1 MEKTQTQILKEK
13 LFRPKKNGWENL
25 TKEEK
30 QTIFDFSKNYMN
42 FINKAKTERECVK
55 QIIKILEN
63 NGFKNIENTSNLKA
77 GDKVYFINRQKNVY
91 AAVIGTE
98 DFTNGFNI
106 IGAHID
112 SPRLDLKPNP
122 LYESEELAFFKTHYY
137 GGIKKYQW
145 VNIPLSMH
153 GVIITKNNE
162 KIEINIGENEDD
174 PIFTIADLLPHLSSQ
189 QNKKKL
195 NDAIDGEDLNI
206 LVGSIPF
213 ETKEEISEKVKLNIL
228 NILNEKYGLVERDF
242 VSSEIEFVPAM
253 KAKSLGFDQS
263 LVTGY
268 GQDDRVCAYTSL
280 HALLTLE
287 KPKKTAICL
296 LADKEEIGS
305 MGNTGMSSRT
315 FEYFLEKLLEKTIG
329 NKPGLLDEIF
339 HSSKVL
345 SADVT
350 GAYNPNFSNIYEK
363 NNESYIGHGI
373 SIIKYTGS
381 ASKGGASDANAEFVG
396 YIRNLFEKNNIAYQ
410 NSEMGK
416 IGVGGGGTIAY
427 ILADKGLDVLDCGI
441 PVISMHSPY
450 EITSKFDIYNAYKAY
465 EVFYKD
471 E

>member
-1 MEKTQTQILKEK
+1 MEAKELEKK

-25 TKEEK
+25 NEEERK
-30 QTIFDFSKNYMN
+30 NIFEFSNKYID
-42 FINKAKTERECVK
+42 FINKAKTERESVK
-55 QIIKILEN
+55 EIEKILKEN
-63 NGFKNIENTSNLKA
+63 NFQNILEKENLKA
-77 GDKVYFINRQKNVY
+77 KDKVYYINREKNIY
-91 AAVIGTE
+91 AAIIGEE
-98 DFTNGFNI
+98 DLSLGFNI

-122 LYESEELAFFKTHYY
+122 LYENKELALFKTHYY

-153 GVIITKNNE
+153 GVVVTKDK
-162 KIEINIGENEDD
+162 KIEINIGEKEEE
-174 PIFTIADLLPHLSSQ
+174 PVFTIADLLPHLSSKQ
-189 QNKKKL
+189 EEKKL
-195 NDAIDGEDLNI
+195 KDAIEGEDLNI
-206 LVGSIPF
+206 VVGSIPY
-213 ETKEEISEKVKLNIL
+213 ESEDIKEKVKLNIL
-228 NILNEKYGLVERDF
+228 NLLNKKYDITERDF

-253 KAKSLGFDQS
+253 KAKSLGFDES
-263 LVTGY
+263 LVAGY

-280 HALLTLE
+280 KALINLD
-287 KPKKTAICL
+287 KVKKTSICL

-305 MGNTGMSSRT
+305 MGNTGMSSKV
-315 FEYFLEKLLEKTIG
+315 FEYFINELLEKTIG
-329 NKPGLLDEIF
+329 NKPGLLDKCLKN
-339 HSSKVL
+339 SKIL

-350 GAYNPNFSNIYEK
+350 AGYNPNFPSIYEE

-396 YIRNLFEKNNIAYQ
+396 YVRNLFEKNNIAYQ

-416 IGVGGGGTIAY
+416 IGIGGGGTIAY
-427 ILADKGLDVLDCGI
+427 ILADKGADVLDCGV
-441 PVISMHSPY
+441 PVLSMHSPY

-465 EVFYKD
+465 KVFYKG

>member
-1 MEKTQTQILKEK
+1 MEKTETQKLKEK
-13 LFRPKKNGWENL
+13 LFRPSQNGWEEKPND
-25 TKEEK
+25 KEKIMNFAEEY
-30 QTIFDFSKNYMN
+30 IN
-42 FINKAKTERECVK
+42 FINKAKTERECTK
-55 QIIKILEN
+55 EFKKILTEH
-63 NGFKNIENTSNLKA
+63 GFQNIKDIQNIKA
-77 GDKVYFINRQKNVY
+77 GDKVYYINRHKNIY
-91 AAVIGTE
+91 AAVIGE
-98 DFTNGFNI
+98 KDLIEGFNI

-122 LYESEELAFFKTHYY
+122 LYESAELAMLKTHYY

-153 GVIITKNNE
+153 GVIITKNNQ
-162 KIEINIGENEDD
+162 KIEINIGEKDD
-174 PIFTIADLLPHLSSQ
+174 EPIFTIADLLPHLSSL

-195 NDAIDGEDLNI
+195 EDAISGEDLNI
-206 LVGSIPF
+206 LVGSIPYQTD
-213 ETKEEISEKVKLNIL
+213 EDIKEKVKLNIL
-228 NILNEKYGLVERDF
+228 NILNKKYGITERDF
-242 VSSEIEFVPAM
+242 VSSEIEFVPAL
-253 KAKSLGFDQS
+253 KAKSLGLDES
-263 LVTGY
+263 LVAGY

-280 HALLTLE
+280 KALLNV
-287 KPKKTAICL
+287 KNPKRTSICL

-305 MGNTGMSSRT
+305 MGNTGMSSRS
-315 FEYFLEKLLEKTIG
+315 FEYFLEKILDKTIG
-329 NKPGLLDEIF
+329 NRPGLLDEIF
-339 HSSKVL
+339 QSTRVL

-350 GAYNPNFSNIYEK
+350 AGYNPNFPNTYEK

-373 SIIKYTGS
+373 SVIKYTGS

-396 YIRNLFEKNNIAYQ
+396 YIRNLFEKNNIIYQ

-416 IGVGGGGTIAY
+416 IGIGGGGTIAY
-427 ILADKGLDVLDCGI
+427 ILADKGLDVIDCGI

>member
-1 MEKTQTQILKEK
+1 MENAKELKEK
-13 LFRPKKNGWENL
+13 LFRKKTNGWETLN
-25 TKEEK
+25 KEEK
-30 QTIFDFSKNYMN
+30 KKAYDFSEKFMY
-42 FINKAKTERECVK
+42 FINSAKTERECVK
-55 QIIKILEN
+55 SLTNILEN
-63 NGFKNIENTSNLKA
+63 NGFKNIETVDNLKA
-77 GDKVYFINRQKNVY
+77 GDKIYYINREKNIY
-91 AAVIGTE
+91 AAVIGS
-98 DFTNGFNI
+98 DDLTNGLNI

-122 LYESEELAFFKTHYY
+122 LYESEELALFKTHYY

-153 GVIITKNNE
+153 GVIITKDK

-174 PIFTIADLLPHLSSQ
+174 PIFTIADLLPHLSSEQ
-189 QNKKKL
+189 SKKKL
-195 NDAIDGEDLNI
+195 NDAIAGEDLNI
-206 LVGSIPF
+206 LVGSIPYK
-213 ETKEEISEKVKLNIL
+213 TDEEVTEKVKLNIL
-228 NILNEKYGLVERDF
+228 NLLNEKYGIVEKDF

-253 KAKSLGFDQS
+253 KAKSLGFDKS
-263 LVTGY
+263 LVAGY

-280 HALLTLE
+280 KALLNVNN
-287 KPKKTAICL
+287 PKRTAICL

-305 MGNTGMSSRT
+305 MGNTGMSSRV
-315 FEYFLEKLLEKTIG
+315 FEYFINELLDKTVG
-329 NKPGLLDEIF
+329 NKPGLLDACLK
-339 HSSKVL
+339 SSKVL

-350 GAYNPNFSNIYEK
+350 AGYNPNFSSIYEK

-373 SIIKYTGS
+373 SVIKYTGS

-427 ILADKGLDVLDCGI
+427 ILADRGAEVLDCGI
-441 PVISMHSPY
+441 PVLSMHSPY

-465 EVFYKD
+465 EFFYKG

>member
-1 MEKTQTQILKEK
+1 MEKTKTQILKEK
-13 LFRPKKNGWENL
+13 LFRPKKNGWE
-25 TKEEK
+25 
-30 QTIFDFSKNYMN
+30 SKNIDKNKIMNFAKDYIN
-42 FINKAKTERECVK
+42 FINKAKTERECV
-55 QIIKILEN
+55 QEFTKILEE
-63 NGFKNIENTSNLKA
+63 NGFKNIQSENNLKA
-77 GDKVYFINRQKNVY
+77 GDKVYYINRYKNIY
-91 AAVIGTE
+91 AAVIGSDDLTR
-98 DFTNGFNI
+98 GFNI
-106 IGAHID
+106 VGAHID

-122 LYESEELAFFKTHYY
+122 LYESAELAMFKTHFY

-153 GVIITKNNE
+153 GVIMTKDNK
-162 KIEINIGENEDD
+162 KIEINIGEKEDE

-195 NDAIDGEDLNI
+195 DEAISGEDLNI
-206 LVGSIPF
+206 LVGSIPY
-213 ETKEEISEKVKLNIL
+213 ETDEEIDEKVKLNIL
-228 NILNEKYGLVERDF
+228 NLLNQKYGIVERDF
-242 VSSEIEFVPAM
+242 VSSEIEFVPAL

-263 LVTGY
+263 LVAGY

-280 HALLTLE
+280 KALLNVNN
-287 KPKKTAICL
+287 PKRTAICL

-305 MGNTGMSSRT
+305 MGNTGMSSRS
-315 FEYFLEKLLEKTIG
+315 FEYFLEQILDKTIG

-339 HSSKVL
+339 QSTRVL

-350 GAYNPNFSNIYEK
+350 GGYNPNYPSTYEK

-373 SIIKYTGS
+373 SVIKYTGS

-396 YIRNLFEKNNIAYQ
+396 YIRNLFETNNIAYQ

-416 IGVGGGGTIAY
+416 IGIGGGGTIAY
-427 ILADKGLDVLDCGI
+427 ILADKGVDVIDCGV

-465 EVFYKD
+465 EVFYQD

>member
-1 MEKTQTQILKEK
+1 MEKTKTQILKEK
-13 LFRPKKNGWENL
+13 LFRPNQNGWNSANL
-25 TKEEK
+25 DTNKIMTFAQEYIE
-30 QTIFDFSKNYMN
+30 

-55 QIIKILEN
+55 EFTKILKE
-63 NGFKNIENTSNLKA
+63 NGFQNLNDVQNLKA
-77 GDKVYFINRQKNVY
+77 GAKVYYINRHKNIY
-91 AAVIGTE
+91 AAVIGSE
-98 DFTNGFNI
+98 DLTKGFNI

-122 LYESEELAFFKTHYY
+122 LYESTELALFKTHYY

-153 GVIITKNNE
+153 GVIMTKDNQ
-162 KIEINIGENEDD
+162 KIEINIGEQDD
-174 PIFTIADLLPHLSSQ
+174 EPIFTIADLLPHLSSRQ
-189 QNKKKL
+189 DKKKL
-195 NDAIDGEDLNI
+195 EEAIGGEDLNI
-206 LVGSIPF
+206 LVGSIPY
-213 ETKEEISEKVKLNIL
+213 TTDEEISEKVKLNIL
-228 NILNEKYGLVERDF
+228 NILNQKYGIVERDF
-242 VSSEIEFVPAM
+242 VSSEIEFVPAF

-263 LVTGY
+263 LVAGY

-280 HALLTLE
+280 RALLE
-287 KPKKTAICL
+287 VENPKRTAICL

-315 FEYFLEKLLEKTIG
+315 FEYFLEKILDKTIG
-329 NKPGLLDEIF
+329 NKPGIIDEIYE
-339 HSSKVL
+339 STRVL

-350 GAYNPNFSNIYEK
+350 GGYNPNYPDTYEK

-373 SIIKYTGS
+373 SLIKYTGS

-396 YIRNLFEKNNIAYQ
+396 YVRNLFEKNNITYQ

-416 IGVGGGGTIAY
+416 IGIGGGGTIAY
-427 ILADKGLDVLDCGI
+427 ILADKGVDVIDCGV

-450 EITSKFDIYNAYKAY
+450 EITSKFDIYNAFKAY

>member
-1 MEKTQTQILKEK
+1 MEAKELEKK

-25 TKEEK
+25 NEEERK
-30 QTIFDFSKNYMN
+30 NIFEFSNKYIE
-42 FINKAKTERECVK
+42 FINKAKTERESVK
-55 QIIKILEN
+55 EIEKILKEN
-63 NGFKNIENTSNLKA
+63 NFQHILEKENLKA
-77 GDKVYFINRQKNVY
+77 KDKVYYINREKNIY
-91 AAVIGTE
+91 AAIIGEE
-98 DFTNGFNI
+98 DLSLGFNI

-122 LYESEELAFFKTHYY
+122 LYENKELALFKTHYY

-153 GVIITKNNE
+153 GVVVTKDK
-162 KIEINIGENEDD
+162 KIEINIGEKEEE
-174 PIFTIADLLPHLSSQ
+174 PVFTIADLLPHLSSKQ
-189 QNKKKL
+189 EEKKL
-195 NDAIDGEDLNI
+195 KDAIEGEDLNI
-206 LVGSIPF
+206 VVGSIPY
-213 ETKEEISEKVKLNIL
+213 ESEDIKEKVKLNIL
-228 NILNEKYGLVERDF
+228 NLLNKKYDITERDF

-253 KAKSLGFDQS
+253 KAKSLGFDES
-263 LVTGY
+263 LVAGY

-280 HALLTLE
+280 KALINLD
-287 KPKKTAICL
+287 KVKKTSICL

-305 MGNTGMSSRT
+305 MGNTGMSSKV
-315 FEYFLEKLLEKTIG
+315 FEYFINELLEKTIG
-329 NKPGLLDEIF
+329 NKPGLLDKCLKN
-339 HSSKVL
+339 SKIL

-350 GAYNPNFSNIYEK
+350 AGYNPNFPSIYEE

-396 YIRNLFEKNNIAYQ
+396 YVRNLFERNNIAYQ

-427 ILADKGLDVLDCGI
+427 ILADKGADVLDCGV
-441 PVISMHSPY
+441 PVLSMHSPY

-465 EVFYKD
+465 KVFYKG

>member
-1 MEKTQTQILKEK
+1 MEKTETQILKEK
-13 LFRPKKNGWENL
+13 LFRPNKNGWESKHIDKDLIMN
-25 TKEEK
+25 
-30 QTIFDFSKNYMN
+30 FSKEYID
-42 FINKAKTERECVK
+42 FINKAKTERECVE
-55 QIIKILEN
+55 QFINLLDN
-63 NGFKNIENTSNLKA
+63 HGFKNIMDKENLKA
-77 GDKVYFINRQKNVY
+77 GDKVYYINRHKNIY
-91 AAVIGTE
+91 AAIIGS
-98 DFTNGFNI
+98 DDLNKGFNI
-106 IGAHID
+106 VGAHID

-122 LYESEELAFFKTHYY
+122 LYESAELAMFKTHYY

-153 GVIITKNNE
+153 GIIMTKDK
-162 KIEINIGENEDD
+162 KIEINLGEKDD
-174 PIFTIADLLPHLSSQ
+174 EPIFTIADLLPHLSSRQ
-189 QNKKKL
+189 DKKKL
-195 NDAIDGEDLNI
+195 EEAISGEDLNI
-206 LVGSIPF
+206 LVGSIPYN
-213 ETKEEISEKVKLNIL
+213 TNEEITEKIKLNIL
-228 NILNEKYGLVERDF
+228 NILNQKYGIVERDF
-242 VSSEIEFVPAM
+242 VSSEIEFVPAF

-263 LVTGY
+263 LVAGY
-268 GQDDRVCAYTSL
+268 GQDDRVCAYTGL
-280 HALLTLE
+280 KALLDIE
-287 KPKKTAICL
+287 NPKRTAICL

-315 FEYFLEKLLEKTIG
+315 FEYFLEQILDKTVG

-339 HSSKVL
+339 QSTRVL

-350 GAYNPNFSNIYEK
+350 AGYNPNYPDIYEK

-373 SIIKYTGS
+373 SVIKYTGS

-427 ILADKGLDVLDCGI
+427 ILADKGVDVIDCGV

-450 EITSKFDIYNAYKAY
+450 EITSKFDIYNAYNAY
-465 EVFYKD
+465 KVFYKD

>member
-1 MEKTQTQILKEK
+1 MENAKELKEK
-13 LFRPKKNGWENL
+13 LFRKKTNGWETLN
-25 TKEEK
+25 KEEK
-30 QTIFDFSKNYMN
+30 KKAYDFSEKFMH
-42 FINKAKTERECVK
+42 FINSAKTERECVK
-55 QIIKILEN
+55 SLTNILEN
-63 NGFKNIENTSNLKA
+63 NGFKNIETVDNLKA
-77 GDKVYFINRQKNVY
+77 GDKIYYINREKNIY
-91 AAVIGTE
+91 AAVIGS
-98 DFTNGFNI
+98 DDLTNGLNI

-122 LYESEELAFFKTHYY
+122 LYESEELALFKTHYY

-153 GVIITKNNE
+153 GVIITKDK

-174 PIFTIADLLPHLSSQ
+174 PIFTIADLLPHLSSEQ
-189 QNKKKL
+189 SKKKL
-195 NDAIDGEDLNI
+195 NDAIAGEDLNI
-206 LVGSIPF
+206 LVGSIPYK
-213 ETKEEISEKVKLNIL
+213 TDEEVTEKVKLNIL
-228 NILNEKYGLVERDF
+228 NLLNEKYGIVEKDF

-253 KAKSLGFDQS
+253 KAKSLGFDKS
-263 LVTGY
+263 LVAGY

-280 HALLTLE
+280 KALLNANN
-287 KPKKTAICL
+287 PKRTAICL

-305 MGNTGMSSRT
+305 MGNTGMSSRV
-315 FEYFLEKLLEKTIG
+315 FEYFINELLDKTVG
-329 NKPGLLDEIF
+329 NKPGLLDACLK
-339 HSSKVL
+339 SSKVL

-350 GAYNPNFSNIYEK
+350 AGYNPNFSSIYEK

-373 SIIKYTGS
+373 SVIKYTGS

-427 ILADKGLDVLDCGI
+427 ILADRGAEVLDCGI
-441 PVISMHSPY
+441 PVLSMHSPY

-465 EVFYKD
+465 EFFYKG

>member
-1 MEKTQTQILKEK
+1 MENAKELKEK
-13 LFRPKKNGWENL
+13 LFRKKTNGWETLN
-25 TKEEK
+25 KEEK
-30 QTIFDFSKNYMN
+30 KKAYDFSEKFMH
-42 FINKAKTERECVK
+42 FINSAKTERECVK
-55 QIIKILEN
+55 SLTNILEH
-63 NGFKNIENTSNLKA
+63 NGFKNIETVDNLKA
-77 GDKVYFINRQKNVY
+77 GDKIYYINREKNIY
-91 AAVIGTE
+91 AAVIGS
-98 DFTNGFNI
+98 DDLTNGLNI

-122 LYESEELAFFKTHYY
+122 LYESEELALFKTHYY

-153 GVIITKNNE
+153 GVIITKDK

-174 PIFTIADLLPHLSSQ
+174 PIFTIADLLPHLSSEQ
-189 QNKKKL
+189 SKKKL
-195 NDAIDGEDLNI
+195 NDAIAGEDLNI
-206 LVGSIPF
+206 LVGSIPYK
-213 ETKEEISEKVKLNIL
+213 TDEEVTEKVKLNIL
-228 NILNEKYGLVERDF
+228 NLLNEKYGIVEKDF

-253 KAKSLGFDQS
+253 KAKSLGFDKS
-263 LVTGY
+263 LVAGY

-280 HALLTLE
+280 KALLNVNN
-287 KPKKTAICL
+287 PKRTAICL

-305 MGNTGMSSRT
+305 MGNTGMSSRV
-315 FEYFLEKLLEKTIG
+315 FEYFINELLDKTIG
-329 NKPGLLDEIF
+329 NKPGLLDACLK
-339 HSSKVL
+339 SSKVL

-350 GAYNPNFSNIYEK
+350 AGYNPNFSSIYEK

-373 SIIKYTGS
+373 SVIKYTGS

-427 ILADKGLDVLDCGI
+427 ILADRGAEVLDCGI
-441 PVISMHSPY
+441 PVLSMHSPY

-465 EVFYKD
+465 EIFYKG

>member
-1 MEKTQTQILKEK
+1 MEKSETQILKEK
-13 LFRPKKNGWENL
+13 LFRTKKNGWENI
-25 TKEEK
+25 EENK
-30 QTIFDFSKNYMN
+30 KKKIFEFSKEYID
-42 FINKAKTERECVK
+42 FINEAKTERECTK
-55 QIIKILEN
+55 KFTEILEN
-63 NGFKNIENTSNLKA
+63 NGFKNIDNLNTLKA
-77 GDKVYFINRQKNVY
+77 GDKVYYINRYKNVY
-91 AAVIGTE
+91 AAVIGS
-98 DFTNGFNI
+98 DDLVKGFNI

-122 LYESEELAFFKTHYY
+122 LYESNELALLKTHYY

-153 GVIITKNNE
+153 GIIMTKDK
-162 KIEINIGENEDD
+162 KIEINIGEKDD
-174 PIFTIADLLPHLSSQ
+174 EPVFTIADLLPHLASE

-195 NDAIDGEDLNI
+195 NDAISGEDLNI
-206 LVGSIPF
+206 LVGSIPY
-213 ETKEEISEKVKLNIL
+213 ETEEEISEKVKLNIL
-228 NILNEKYGLVERDF
+228 NILNKKYGIIERDF

-253 KAKSLGFDQS
+253 KARNLGFDES
-263 LVTGY
+263 LVAGY

-280 HALLTLE
+280 KALLNIE
-287 KPKKTAICL
+287 NPKRTAICL

-305 MGNTGMSSRT
+305 MGNTGMSSRV
-315 FEYFLEKLLEKTIG
+315 FEYFLNQILNKTIG
-329 NKPGLLDEIF
+329 NKPGLLDTCLK
-339 HSSKVL
+339 SSRVL

-350 GAYNPNFSNIYEK
+350 AGYNPNFQSIYEK

-373 SIIKYTGS
+373 SVIKYTGS

-416 IGVGGGGTIAY
+416 IGVGAGGTIAY
-427 ILADKGLDVLDCGI
+427 ILADRGSDVIDCGV
-441 PVISMHSPY
+441 PVLSMHSPY

>member
-1 MEKTQTQILKEK
+1 MEKSETQILKEK
-13 LFRPKKNGWENL
+13 LFRTKKNGWENI
-25 TKEEK
+25 EENK
-30 QTIFDFSKNYMN
+30 KKKIFEFSKEYID
-42 FINKAKTERECVK
+42 FINEAKTERECTK
-55 QIIKILEN
+55 KFTEILEN
-63 NGFKNIENTSNLKA
+63 NGFKNIDNLNTLKA
-77 GDKVYFINRQKNVY
+77 GDKVYYINRYKNVY
-91 AAVIGTE
+91 AAVIGS
-98 DFTNGFNI
+98 DDLSNGFNI

-122 LYESEELAFFKTHYY
+122 LYESNELALLKTHYY

-153 GVIITKNNE
+153 GIIMTKDK
-162 KIEINIGENEDD
+162 KIEINIGEKDD
-174 PIFTIADLLPHLSSQ
+174 EPVFTIADLLPHLASE

-195 NDAIDGEDLNI
+195 NDAISGEDLNI
-206 LVGSIPF
+206 LVGSIPY
-213 ETKEEISEKVKLNIL
+213 ETEEEISEKVKLNIL
-228 NILNEKYGLVERDF
+228 NILNKKYGIVERDF

-253 KAKSLGFDQS
+253 KARNLGFDES
-263 LVTGY
+263 LVAGY

-280 HALLTLE
+280 KALLNIE
-287 KPKKTAICL
+287 NPKRTAICL

-305 MGNTGMSSRT
+305 MGNTGMSSRV
-315 FEYFLEKLLEKTIG
+315 FEYFLNQILNKTIG
-329 NKPGLLDEIF
+329 NKPGLLDTCLK
-339 HSSKVL
+339 SSRVL

-350 GAYNPNFSNIYEK
+350 AGYNPNFQSIYEK
-363 NNESYIGHGI
+363 DNESYIGHGI
-373 SIIKYTGS
+373 SVIKYTGS

-416 IGVGGGGTIAY
+416 IGVGAGGTIAY
-427 ILADKGLDVLDCGI
+427 ILADRGSDVIDCGV
-441 PVISMHSPY
+441 PVLSMHSPY

>member
-1 MEKTQTQILKEK
+1 MEKTETQILKEK
-13 LFRPKKNGWENL
+13 LFRPSKNGWESKHIDKDLIMN
-25 TKEEK
+25 
-30 QTIFDFSKNYMN
+30 FSKEYID
-42 FINKAKTERECVK
+42 FINKAKTERECVE
-55 QIIKILEN
+55 QFIKLLDN
-63 NGFKNIENTSNLKA
+63 HGFKNIMDKENLKA
-77 GDKVYFINRQKNVY
+77 GDKVYYINRHKNIY
-91 AAVIGTE
+91 AAIIGS
-98 DFTNGFNI
+98 DDLNKGFNI
-106 IGAHID
+106 VGAHID

-122 LYESEELAFFKTHYY
+122 LYESAELAMFKTHYY

-153 GVIITKNNE
+153 GIIMTKDK
-162 KIEINIGENEDD
+162 KIEINLGEKDD
-174 PIFTIADLLPHLSSQ
+174 EPIFTIADLLPHLSSRQ
-189 QNKKKL
+189 DKKKL
-195 NDAIDGEDLNI
+195 EEAISGEDLNI
-206 LVGSIPF
+206 LVGSIPYN
-213 ETKEEISEKVKLNIL
+213 TDEEITEKIKLNIL
-228 NILNEKYGLVERDF
+228 NILNQKYGIVERDF
-242 VSSEIEFVPAM
+242 VSSEIEFVPAF

-263 LVTGY
+263 LVAGY
-268 GQDDRVCAYTSL
+268 GQDDRVCAYTGL
-280 HALLTLE
+280 KALLDIE
-287 KPKKTAICL
+287 NPKRTAICL

-315 FEYFLEKLLEKTIG
+315 FEYFLEQILNKTVG

-339 HSSKVL
+339 QSTRVL

-350 GAYNPNFSNIYEK
+350 AGYNPNYPDIYEK

-373 SIIKYTGS
+373 SVIKYTGS

-427 ILADKGLDVLDCGI
+427 ILADKGVDVIDCGV

-450 EITSKFDIYNAYKAY
+450 EITSKFDIYNAYNAY
-465 EVFYKD
+465 KVFYKD

>member
-1 MEKTQTQILKEK
+1 MENAKELKEK
-13 LFRPKKNGWENL
+13 LFRKKTNGWETLN
-25 TKEEK
+25 KEEK
-30 QTIFDFSKNYMN
+30 KKAYDFSEKFMY
-42 FINKAKTERECVK
+42 FINSAKTERECVK
-55 QIIKILEN
+55 SLTNILEN
-63 NGFKNIENTSNLKA
+63 NGFKNIETVDNLKA
-77 GDKVYFINRQKNVY
+77 GDKIYYINREKNIY
-91 AAVIGTE
+91 AAVIGS
-98 DFTNGFNI
+98 DDLTNGLNI

-122 LYESEELAFFKTHYY
+122 LYESEELALFKTHYY

-153 GVIITKNNE
+153 GVIITKDK

-174 PIFTIADLLPHLSSQ
+174 PIFTIADLLPHLSSEQ
-189 QNKKKL
+189 SKKKL
-195 NDAIDGEDLNI
+195 NDAIAGEDLNI
-206 LVGSIPF
+206 LVGSIPYK
-213 ETKEEISEKVKLNIL
+213 TDEEVTEKVKLNIL
-228 NILNEKYGLVERDF
+228 NLLNEKYGIVEKDF

-253 KAKSLGFDQS
+253 KAKSLGFDKS
-263 LVTGY
+263 LVAGY

-280 HALLTLE
+280 KALLNANN
-287 KPKKTAICL
+287 PKRTAICL

-305 MGNTGMSSRT
+305 MGNTGMSSRV
-315 FEYFLEKLLEKTIG
+315 FEYFINELLDKTVG
-329 NKPGLLDEIF
+329 NKPGLLDACLK
-339 HSSKVL
+339 SSKVL

-350 GAYNPNFSNIYEK
+350 AGYNPNFSSIYEK

-373 SIIKYTGS
+373 SVIKYTGS

-396 YIRNLFEKNNIAYQ
+396 YIRSLFEKNNIAYQ

-427 ILADKGLDVLDCGI
+427 ILADRGAEVLDCGI
-441 PVISMHSPY
+441 PVLSMHSPY

-465 EVFYKD
+465 EFFYKG

>member
-1 MEKTQTQILKEK
+1 MEKTKIQILKEK
-13 LFRPKKNGWENL
+13 LFRPKKNGWE
-25 TKEEK
+25 
-30 QTIFDFSKNYMN
+30 SKNIDKNKIMNFAKDYIN
-42 FINKAKTERECVK
+42 FINKAKTERECV
-55 QIIKILEN
+55 QEFTKILEE
-63 NGFKNIENTSNLKA
+63 NGFKNIQSENNLKA
-77 GDKVYFINRQKNVY
+77 GDKVYYINRYKNIY
-91 AAVIGTE
+91 AAVIGSDDLTR
-98 DFTNGFNI
+98 GFNI
-106 IGAHID
+106 VGAHID

-122 LYESEELAFFKTHYY
+122 LYESAELAMFKTHFY

-153 GVIITKNNE
+153 GVIMTKDNK
-162 KIEINIGENEDD
+162 KIEINIGEKEDE

-195 NDAIDGEDLNI
+195 DEAISGEDLNI
-206 LVGSIPF
+206 LVGSIPY
-213 ETKEEISEKVKLNIL
+213 ETDEEISEKVKLNIL
-228 NILNEKYGLVERDF
+228 NLLNQKYGIVERDF
-242 VSSEIEFVPAM
+242 VSSEIEFVPAL

-263 LVTGY
+263 LVAGY

-280 HALLTLE
+280 KALLDVNN
-287 KPKKTAICL
+287 PKRTAICL

-305 MGNTGMSSRT
+305 MGNTGMSSRS
-315 FEYFLEKLLEKTIG
+315 FEYFLGQILDKTIG

-339 HSSKVL
+339 QSTRVL

-350 GAYNPNFSNIYEK
+350 GGYNPNYPNTYEK

-373 SIIKYTGS
+373 SVIKYTGS

-396 YIRNLFEKNNIAYQ
+396 YVRNLFETNNVAYQ

-416 IGVGGGGTIAY
+416 IGIGGGGTIAY
-427 ILADKGLDVLDCGI
+427 ILADKGVDVIDCGV

>member
-1 MEKTQTQILKEK
+1 MEKSQTQILKEK

-25 TKEEK
+25 KENQK
-30 QTIFDFSKNYMN
+30 KDIFNYAKEYID
-42 FINKAKTERECVK
+42 FINEAKTERECVK
-55 QIIKILEN
+55 KIKEILDKR
-63 NGFKNIENTSNLKA
+63 GFKNIENTTNLKA
-77 GDKVYFINRQKNVY
+77 GDKVYYINRYKNVY
-91 AAVIGTE
+91 AAVIGSN
-98 DFTNGFNI
+98 DLSNGFNI

-122 LYESEELAFFKTHYY
+122 LYESEELALFKTHYY

-153 GVIITKNNE
+153 GVIMKKNNE
-162 KIEINIGENEDD
+162 KIEINIGEKEGE

-189 QNKKKL
+189 QEKKKL
-195 NDAIDGEDLNI
+195 NDAIVGEDLNI

-213 ETKEEISEKVKLNIL
+213 DTDEDITDKVKLNIL
-228 NILNEKYGLVERDF
+228 NLLNQKYGIVERDF

-253 KAKSLGFDQS
+253 KASSLGFDES
-263 LVTGY
+263 LVAGY

-280 HALLTLE
+280 TALLE
-287 KPKKTAICL
+287 VENPSRTAICL
-296 LADKEEIGS
+296 LADKEEVGS
-305 MGNTGMSSRT
+305 MGNTGMSSSV
-315 FEYFLEKLLEKTIG
+315 FEYFLNELLNKTIG
-329 NKPGLLDEIF
+329 NKPGLLDKCLK
-339 HSSKVL
+339 SSRIL

-350 GAYNPNFSNIYEK
+350 AGYNPNFPNIYEK

-373 SIIKYTGS
+373 SVIKYTGS

-416 IGVGGGGTIAY
+416 IGIGGGGTIAY
-427 ILADKGLDVLDCGI
+427 ILADRGADVIDCGV

>member
-1 MEKTQTQILKEK
+1 MEKLETQILKEK
-13 LFRPKKNGWENL
+13 LFRTKKNGWENI
-25 TKEEK
+25 EENK
-30 QTIFDFSKNYMN
+30 KKKIFEFSKEYID
-42 FINKAKTERECVK
+42 FINEAKTERECTK
-55 QIIKILEN
+55 KFTEILEN
-63 NGFKNIENTSNLKA
+63 NGFKNIDNLNTLKA
-77 GDKVYFINRQKNVY
+77 GDKIYYINRYKNVY
-91 AAVIGTE
+91 AAVIGS
-98 DFTNGFNI
+98 DDLSNGFNI

-122 LYESEELAFFKTHYY
+122 LYESNELALLKTHYY

-153 GVIITKNNE
+153 GIIMTKDK
-162 KIEINIGENEDD
+162 KIEINIGEKDD
-174 PIFTIADLLPHLSSQ
+174 EPVFTIADLLPHLASE

-195 NDAIDGEDLNI
+195 NDAISGEDLNI
-206 LVGSIPF
+206 LVGSIPY
-213 ETKEEISEKVKLNIL
+213 ETEEEISEKVKLNIL
-228 NILNEKYGLVERDF
+228 NILNKKYGIVERDF

-253 KAKSLGFDQS
+253 KARNLGFDES
-263 LVTGY
+263 LVAGY

-280 HALLTLE
+280 KALLNIE
-287 KPKKTAICL
+287 NPKRTAICL

-305 MGNTGMSSRT
+305 MGNTGMSSRV
-315 FEYFLEKLLEKTIG
+315 FEYFLNQILNKTIG
-329 NKPGLLDEIF
+329 NKPGLLDTCLK
-339 HSSKVL
+339 SSRVL

-350 GAYNPNFSNIYEK
+350 AGYNPNFQSIYEK

-373 SIIKYTGS
+373 SVIKYTGS

-416 IGVGGGGTIAY
+416 IGVGAGGTIAY
-427 ILADKGLDVLDCGI
+427 ILADRGSDVIDCGV
-441 PVISMHSPY
+441 PVLSMHSPY

>member
-1 MEKTQTQILKEK
+1 MEKSETQILKEK
-13 LFRPKKNGWENL
+13 LFRTKKNGWENI
-25 TKEEK
+25 EENK
-30 QTIFDFSKNYMN
+30 KKKIFEFSKEYID
-42 FINKAKTERECVK
+42 FINEAKTERECTK
-55 QIIKILEN
+55 KFTEILEN
-63 NGFKNIENTSNLKA
+63 NGFKNIDNLNTLKA
-77 GDKVYFINRQKNVY
+77 GDKVYYINRYKNVY
-91 AAVIGTE
+91 AAVIGS
-98 DFTNGFNI
+98 DDLSNGFNI

-122 LYESEELAFFKTHYY
+122 LYESNELALLKTHYY

-153 GVIITKNNE
+153 GIIMTKDK
-162 KIEINIGENEDD
+162 KIEINIGEKDD
-174 PIFTIADLLPHLSSQ
+174 EPVFTIADLLPHLASE

-195 NDAIDGEDLNI
+195 NDAISGEDLNI
-206 LVGSIPF
+206 LVGSIPY
-213 ETKEEISEKVKLNIL
+213 ETEEEISEKVKLNIL
-228 NILNEKYGLVERDF
+228 NILNKKYGIVERDF

-253 KAKSLGFDQS
+253 KARNLGFDES
-263 LVTGY
+263 LVAGY

-280 HALLTLE
+280 KALLNIE
-287 KPKKTAICL
+287 NPKRTAICL

-305 MGNTGMSSRT
+305 MGNTGMSSRV
-315 FEYFLEKLLEKTIG
+315 FEYFLNQILNKTIG
-329 NKPGLLDEIF
+329 NKPGLLDTCLK
-339 HSSKVL
+339 SSRVL

-350 GAYNPNFSNIYEK
+350 AGYNPNFQSIYEK

-373 SIIKYTGS
+373 SVIKYTGS

-396 YIRNLFEKNNIAYQ
+396 YIRNLFEKNNITYQ

-416 IGVGGGGTIAY
+416 IGVGAGGTIAY
-427 ILADKGLDVLDCGI
+427 ILADRGSDVIDCGV
-441 PVISMHSPY
+441 PVLSMHSPY

>member
-1 MEKTQTQILKEK
+1 MEKSETQILKEK
-13 LFRPKKNGWENL
+13 LFRTKKNGWENI
-25 TKEEK
+25 EENK
-30 QTIFDFSKNYMN
+30 KKKIFEFSKEYID
-42 FINKAKTERECVK
+42 FINEAKTERECTK
-55 QIIKILEN
+55 KFTEILEN
-63 NGFKNIENTSNLKA
+63 NGFKNIDNLNTLKA
-77 GDKVYFINRQKNVY
+77 GDKVYYINRYKNVY
-91 AAVIGTE
+91 AAVIGS
-98 DFTNGFNI
+98 DDLVKGFNI

-122 LYESEELAFFKTHYY
+122 LYESNELALLKTHYY

-153 GVIITKNNE
+153 GIIMTKDK
-162 KIEINIGENEDD
+162 KIEINIGEKDD
-174 PIFTIADLLPHLSSQ
+174 EPVFTIADLLPHLASE

-195 NDAIDGEDLNI
+195 NDAISGEDLNI
-206 LVGSIPF
+206 LVGSIPY
-213 ETKEEISEKVKLNIL
+213 ETEEEISEKVKLNIL
-228 NILNEKYGLVERDF
+228 NILNKKYGIVERDF

-253 KAKSLGFDQS
+253 KARNLGFDES
-263 LVTGY
+263 LVAGY

-280 HALLTLE
+280 KALLNIE
-287 KPKKTAICL
+287 NPKRTAICL

-305 MGNTGMSSRT
+305 MGNTGMSSRV
-315 FEYFLEKLLEKTIG
+315 FEYFLNQILNKTIG
-329 NKPGLLDEIF
+329 NKPGLLDTCLK
-339 HSSKVL
+339 SSRVL

-350 GAYNPNFSNIYEK
+350 AGYNPNFQSIYEK

-373 SIIKYTGS
+373 SVIKYTGS

-416 IGVGGGGTIAY
+416 IGVGAGGTIAY
-427 ILADKGLDVLDCGI
+427 ILADRGSDVIDCGV
-441 PVISMHSPY
+441 PVLSMHSPY

>member
-1 MEKTQTQILKEK
+1 MEKTNTQILKEK
-13 LFRPKKNGWENL
+13 LFRPKKNGWE
-25 TKEEK
+25 
-30 QTIFDFSKNYMN
+30 SKNIDKNKIMTFAKDYID
-42 FINKAKTERECVK
+42 FINKAKTERECV
-55 QIIKILEN
+55 QEFTKILKE
-63 NGFKNIENTSNLKA
+63 NGFKNLQSEQNLKA
-77 GDKVYFINRQKNVY
+77 GDKVYYINRYKNIY
-91 AAVIGTE
+91 AAVIGSDDLTK
-98 DFTNGFNI
+98 GFNI
-106 IGAHID
+106 VGAHID

-122 LYESEELAFFKTHYY
+122 LYESAELAMFKTHYY

-153 GVIITKNNE
+153 GIIMTKDNK
-162 KIEINIGENEDD
+162 KIEINIGEQEDE

-195 NDAIDGEDLNI
+195 DEAIGGEDLNI
-206 LVGSIPF
+206 LVGSIPY
-213 ETKEEISEKVKLNIL
+213 ETEEEISEKVKLNIL
-228 NILNEKYGLVERDF
+228 NLLNQKYGIVERDF
-242 VSSEIEFVPAM
+242 VSSEIEFVPAL

-263 LVTGY
+263 LVAGY

-280 HALLTLE
+280 KALLNVNN
-287 KPKKTAICL
+287 PKRTAICL

-305 MGNTGMSSRT
+305 MGNTGMSSRS
-315 FEYFLEKLLEKTIG
+315 FEYFLEQILDKTIG

-339 HSSKVL
+339 QSTRVL

-350 GAYNPNFSNIYEK
+350 GGYNPNYPSTYEK

-373 SIIKYTGS
+373 SVIKYTGS

-396 YIRNLFEKNNIAYQ
+396 YIRNLFETNNIAYQ

-416 IGVGGGGTIAY
+416 IGIGGGGTIAY
-427 ILADKGLDVLDCGI
+427 ILADKGVDVIDCGV

-465 EVFYKD
+465 EVFYQD